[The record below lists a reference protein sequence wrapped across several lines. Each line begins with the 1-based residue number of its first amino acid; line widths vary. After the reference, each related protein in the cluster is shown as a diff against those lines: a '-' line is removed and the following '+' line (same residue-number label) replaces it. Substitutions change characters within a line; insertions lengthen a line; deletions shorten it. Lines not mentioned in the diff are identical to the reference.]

1 MAILKRTSS
10 FVVDK
15 LEQLFYKWG
24 CFVSKHP
31 KRVIFGCLLITALS
45 ALGFFNLR
53 AESRAEKLWIS
64 PKSPY
69 ISDKELLDTHF
80 PRNTRHNIALFV
92 AEKNILTPD
101 SLLHMLELHNK
112 VLEIKADNKT
122 WTDICYRIPIADI
135 FLTKRRKKRQI
146 AIVNTTFLVNPVA
159 SAVQNTERIPKL
171 INDDLNQ
178 KGNAGHKC
186 RATPLSPNN
195 FRIFERG

>member
-1 MAILKRTSS
+1 MAILKKTSS

-15 LEQLFYKWG
+15 LEQCFYKWG

-45 ALGFFNLR
+45 GLGFFNFK

-64 PKSPY
+64 SKSPY
-69 ISDKELLDTHF
+69 ISDKEWLDINF
-80 PRNTRHNIALFV
+80 PRNLRHHYALFV
-92 AEKNILTPD
+92 AENNILTPD

-112 VLEIKADNKT
+112 VLEIKAGNKT

-135 FLTKRRKKRQI
+135 FLRKRRKKRQI
-146 AIVNTTFLVNPVA
+146 GIVNTTFLVNPVA
-159 SAVQNTERIPKL
+159 SAVQNTKGVPKL

-178 KGNAGHKC
+178 MGISGH
-186 RATPLSPNN
+186 ANL
-195 FRIFERG
+195 